1 MINNDLTTSKWIELL
16 KNPIIENIP
25 CVLLAGGKSSR
36 FTINNIQINKA
47 LMPLKS
53 YPSLL
58 EYQYTRL
65 LKLFKQ
71 VIISTKKSY
80 ALNAPY
86 LLEKESGLFSPL
98 FGIHNAFLTLQ
109 TPYIFFIP
117 IDTPLVSFESIKA
130 LCGIQNFSVVYA
142 KSPTKE
148 HYLISLWHQS
158 TLNALNYALKT
169 QNYRLSDLVKNTSSV
184 AIHFNQEEEFLNLN
198 TLKDYELAVQILK
211 KRANG

>member
-1 MINNDLTTSKWIELL
+1 MPFEL
-16 KNPIIENIP
+16 
-25 CVLLAGGKSSR
+25 
-36 FTINNIQINKA
+36 
-47 LMPLKS
+47 

-58 EYQYTRL
+58 EYQYSRL

-71 VIISTKKSY
+71 VIISAKKSY
-80 ALNAPY
+80 ELNAPY
-86 LLEKESGLFSPL
+86 LLEKESDLFSPL

-109 TPYIFFIP
+109 TPYIFFIA
-117 IDTPLVSFESIKA
+117 IDTPLVSFESIKT

-148 HYLISLWHQS
+148 HYLISLWHKS
-158 TLNALNYALKT
+158 TLNALSYALKT

-184 AIHFNQEEEFLNLN
+184 AINFNQEEEFLNLN

-211 KRANG
+211 ERANG

>member
-1 MINNDLTTSKWIELL
+1 
-16 KNPIIENIP
+16 
-25 CVLLAGGKSSR
+25 
-36 FTINNIQINKA
+36 
-47 LMPLKS
+47 MPLKS
-53 YPSLL
+53 YSSLL

-71 VIISTKKSY
+71 VIISAKKSY
-80 ALNAPY
+80 ELNAPY
-86 LLEKESGLFSPL
+86 LLERESGLFSPL

-117 IDTPLVSFESIKA
+117 IDTPLVSFESIKT
-130 LCGIQNFSVVYA
+130 LCGIKNFSVVYA

-169 QNYRLSDLVKNTSSV
+169 QNYRLSNLIKNASST
-184 AIHFNQEEEFLNLN
+184 AIHFDKEEEFLNLN

>member
-1 MINNDLTTSKWIELL
+1 M
-16 KNPIIENIP
+16 KNPIIDNIP

-36 FTINNIQINKA
+36 FITNNIQINKA
-47 LMPLKS
+47 LAPFES
-53 YPSLL
+53 YSSLL

-65 LKLFKQ
+65 LKLFKK
-71 VIISTKKSY
+71 VIIGAKKSY
-80 ALNAPY
+80 ELNAPY
-86 LLEKESGLFSPL
+86 LLERESDLFSPL

-130 LCGIQNFSVVYA
+130 LCGIKNFSVIYA

-158 TLNALNYALKT
+158 VLNALNYALKT
-169 QNYRLSDLVKNTSSV
+169 QNYRISDLVKNTSSV
-184 AIHFNQEEEFLNLN
+184 AINFNQEEEFLNLN

-211 KRANG
+211 ERANG

>member
-1 MINNDLTTSKWIELL
+1 M
-16 KNPIIENIP
+16 KNPIIDNIP

-36 FTINNIQINKA
+36 FIINDVPINKA
-47 LMPLKS
+47 LAPLKS

-58 EYQYTRL
+58 EYQYSRL

-71 VIISTKKSY
+71 VIISAKKSY
-80 ALNAPY
+80 ELNAPY
-86 LLEKESGLFSPL
+86 LLERESGLFSPL

-130 LCGIQNFSVVYA
+130 LCGVKNFSVVYA

-184 AIHFNQEEEFLNLN
+184 AINFNQEEEFLNLN

>member
-1 MINNDLTTSKWIELL
+1 M
-16 KNPIIENIP
+16 KNPIIGNIP

-36 FTINNIQINKA
+36 FITNNIQINKA
-47 LMPLKS
+47 LMPFES
-53 YPSLL
+53 YSSLL

-71 VIISTKKSY
+71 VIISAKKSY
-80 ALNAPY
+80 ELNAPY

-98 FGIHNAFLTLQ
+98 FGIYNAFLTLQ
-109 TPYIFFIP
+109 TPYIFFIA
-117 IDTPLVSFESIKA
+117 IDAPLVSFESIKT

-158 TLNALNYALKT
+158 TLNALSYALKT
-169 QNYRLSDLVKNTSSV
+169 QNYRLSDLVKNTSSI
-184 AIHFNQEEEFLNLN
+184 AINFDKEEEFLNLN

>member
-1 MINNDLTTSKWIELL
+1 M
-16 KNPIIENIP
+16 KNPIIDNIP

-36 FTINNIQINKA
+36 FIINNIQTNKA
-47 LMPLKS
+47 LVPFES
-53 YPSLL
+53 YSNLL

-65 LKLFKQ
+65 LKLFKK
-71 VIISTKKSY
+71 VIISAKKSLK
-80 ALNAPY
+80 LNAPY
-86 LLEKESGLFSPL
+86 LLERESDLFSPL

-117 IDTPLVSFESIKA
+117 IDTPLVSLESIKA
-130 LCGIQNFSVVYA
+130 LCGIKNFSVIYA

-158 TLNALNYALKT
+158 VLNALNYALKT
-169 QNYRLSDLVKNTSSV
+169 QNYRLSTLVKNTSSV
-184 AIHFNQEEEFLNLN
+184 AINFNQEEEFLNLN

-211 KRANG
+211 KRING

>member
-1 MINNDLTTSKWIELL
+1 M
-16 KNPIIENIP
+16 KNPIIDNIP

-53 YPSLL
+53 YSSLL
-58 EYQYTRL
+58 EYQYSRL
-65 LKLFKQ
+65 LKLFKK
-71 VIISTKKSY
+71 VIISAKKSY
-80 ALNAPY
+80 ELNPPY

-98 FGIHNAFLTLQ
+98 FGIYNAFLTLQ
-109 TPYIFFIP
+109 TPYIFFIA
-117 IDTPLVSFESIKA
+117 IDTPLVSFESIKT

-148 HYLISLWHQS
+148 HYLISLWHKS

-169 QNYRLSDLVKNTSSV
+169 QNYRLSNLIKNASST
-184 AIHFNQEEEFLNLN
+184 AIHFDQEEEFLNLN

-211 KRANG
+211 EGSNG

>member
-1 MINNDLTTSKWIELL
+1 M
-16 KNPIIENIP
+16 KNPIINDIP

-36 FTINNIQINKA
+36 FITNNIQTNKA
-47 LMPLKS
+47 LMPFES
-53 YPSLL
+53 HSSLL

-65 LKLFKQ
+65 LKLFKK
-71 VIISTKKSY
+71 VIISAKKSY
-80 ALNAPY
+80 ELNAPY
-86 LLEKESGLFSPL
+86 LLEKKSDLFSPL

-130 LCGIQNFSVVYA
+130 LCGIKKFSVIYA

-148 HYLISLWHQS
+148 HYLISLWHQNIFNDLS
-158 TLNALNYALKT
+158 YALKT

-184 AIHFNQEEEFLNLN
+184 AINFDQEEEFLNLN

>member
-1 MINNDLTTSKWIELL
+1 M
-16 KNPIIENIP
+16 KNPIIDNIP
-25 CVLLAGGKSSR
+25 CVVLAGGKSSR
-36 FTINNIQINKA
+36 FIINNIQINKA

-53 YPSLL
+53 YSSLL
-58 EYQYTRL
+58 EYQYSRL

-80 ALNAPY
+80 ELNAPY
-86 LLEKESGLFSPL
+86 LLERESDLFSPL
-98 FGIHNAFLTLQ
+98 VGIYNAFLTLQ

-130 LCGIQNFSVVYA
+130 LCGIKNFSVVYA
-142 KSPTKE
+142 KSPAKE

-158 TLNALNYALKT
+158 ILNALNYALKT
-169 QNYRLSDLVKNTSSV
+169 QNYRLSNLMKNTPSI
-184 AIHFNQEEEFLNLN
+184 AINFNQEEEFLNLN

-211 KRANG
+211 EKSNG

>member
-1 MINNDLTTSKWIELL
+1 M
-16 KNPIIENIP
+16 KNPIIDNIP

-36 FTINNIQINKA
+36 FIINDVQINKA
-47 LMPLKS
+47 LAPLKS
-53 YPSLL
+53 YSSLL
-58 EYQYTRL
+58 EYQYSHL

-71 VIISTKKSY
+71 VIISAKKSY
-80 ALNAPY
+80 ELNAHY
-86 LLEKESGLFSPL
+86 LLEKESDLFSPL

-109 TPYIFFIP
+109 TPYIFFIT
-117 IDTPLVSFESIKA
+117 IDAPLVSFESIKT

-158 TLNALNYALKT
+158 ILNALNYALKT
-169 QNYRLSDLVKNTSSV
+169 QNYRLSNLIKNASSI
-184 AIHFNQEEEFLNLN
+184 AINFNQEEEFLNLN

>member
-1 MINNDLTTSKWIELL
+1 M
-16 KNPIIENIP
+16 KNPIINDIP

-36 FTINNIQINKA
+36 FITNNIQINKA
-47 LMPLKS
+47 LMPFES
-53 YPSLL
+53 YSSLL
-58 EYQYTRL
+58 EHQYMRL
-65 LKLFKQ
+65 LKLFKK
-71 VIISTKKSY
+71 VIISAKKSY
-80 ALNAPY
+80 GLNAPY
-86 LLEKESGLFSPL
+86 LLERESDLFSPL

-130 LCGIQNFSVVYA
+130 LCGIKNFSVIYA

-148 HYLISLWHQS
+148 HYLISLWHQN
-158 TLNALNYALKT
+158 TLNALSHTLKT
-169 QNYRLSDLVKNTSSV
+169 QNYRLSDLVKNISSV

-211 KRANG
+211 ERTNG

>member
-1 MINNDLTTSKWIELL
+1 M
-16 KNPIIENIP
+16 KNPIIDNIP

-36 FTINNIQINKA
+36 FITNNIQINKA
-47 LMPLKS
+47 LMPFES
-53 YPSLL
+53 YFSLL

-65 LKLFKQ
+65 LKLFKK

-80 ALNAPY
+80 ELNAPY
-86 LLEKESGLFSPL
+86 LLERESDLFSPL
-98 FGIHNAFLTLQ
+98 FGIYNAFLTLQ

-130 LCGIQNFSVVYA
+130 LCGIKNFSVVYA

-148 HYLISLWHQS
+148 HYLISLWHQNN
-158 TLNALNYALKT
+158 LNALSHALKT

-184 AIHFNQEEEFLNLN
+184 AMHFNKEEEFLNLN
-198 TLKDYELAVQILK
+198 TLKDYELAVHILK
-211 KRANG
+211 ERTNG

>member
-1 MINNDLTTSKWIELL
+1 
-16 KNPIIENIP
+16 
-25 CVLLAGGKSSR
+25 
-36 FTINNIQINKA
+36 
-47 LMPLKS
+47 MPLKS

-58 EYQYTRL
+58 EYQYSRL

-71 VIISTKKSY
+71 VIISAKKSY
-80 ALNAPY
+80 ELNAPY

-98 FGIHNAFLTLQ
+98 FGIYNAFLTLQ
-109 TPYIFFIP
+109 TPYIFFIA
-117 IDTPLVSFESIKA
+117 IDAPLVSFESIKT

-158 TLNALNYALKT
+158 ILNTLNYALKT
-169 QNYRLSDLVKNTSSV
+169 QNYRLSDLVKNASST
-184 AIHFNQEEEFLNLN
+184 AIHFDKEEEFLNLN

>member
-1 MINNDLTTSKWIELL
+1 M
-16 KNPIIENIP
+16 KNPIIDNIP

-36 FTINNIQINKA
+36 FIINDVQINKA
-47 LMPLKS
+47 LAPLKS

-58 EYQYTRL
+58 EYQYSRL

-71 VIISTKKSY
+71 VIISAKKSY
-80 ALNAPY
+80 ELNAPY
-86 LLEKESGLFSPL
+86 LLEKKSDLFSPL
-98 FGIHNAFLTLQ
+98 FGIYNAFLTLQ

-130 LCGIQNFSVVYA
+130 LCGIKNFSVVYA

-148 HYLISLWHQS
+148 HYLISLWHQNN
-158 TLNALNYALKT
+158 LNALSYALKT
-169 QNYRLSDLVKNTSSV
+169 QNYRLSDLVKNTSSI
-184 AIHFNQEEEFLNLN
+184 AMHFNKEEEFLNLN

-211 KRANG
+211 ERANG

>member
-1 MINNDLTTSKWIELL
+1 M
-16 KNPIIENIP
+16 KNPIIDNIP

-36 FTINNIQINKA
+36 FITNNIQINKA

-58 EYQYTRL
+58 EYQYSRL

-71 VIISTKKSY
+71 VIISAKKSY
-80 ALNAPY
+80 ELNAPY

-98 FGIHNAFLTLQ
+98 FGIYNAFLTLQ

-117 IDTPLVSFESIKA
+117 IDAPLVSFESIKT

-148 HYLISLWHQS
+148 HYLISLWHKS
-158 TLNALNYALKT
+158 VLNALSYALKT

-198 TLKDYELAVQILK
+198 TLKDYQLAVQILK
-211 KRANG
+211 ERSNG

>member
-1 MINNDLTTSKWIELL
+1 M
-16 KNPIIENIP
+16 KNPIIDNIP

-36 FTINNIQINKA
+36 FITNNIQINKA
-47 LMPLKS
+47 LAPFES
-53 YPSLL
+53 YSSLL

-65 LKLFKQ
+65 LKLFKK
-71 VIISTKKSY
+71 VIISAKKSY
-80 ALNAPY
+80 ELNAPY
-86 LLEKESGLFSPL
+86 LLEKESDLFSPL

-117 IDTPLVSFESIKA
+117 IDTPLVSLESIKA
-130 LCGIQNFSVVYA
+130 LCGIKNFSVIYA

-148 HYLISLWHQS
+148 HYLISLWHQN

-169 QNYRLSDLVKNTSSV
+169 QNYRLSTLVKNTPSV
-184 AIHFNQEEEFLNLN
+184 AINFDQEEEFLNLN

-211 KRANG
+211 ERTNG

>member
-1 MINNDLTTSKWIELL
+1 M
-16 KNPIIENIP
+16 KNPIIDNVP

-36 FTINNIQINKA
+36 FTINDVPINKA

-58 EYQYTRL
+58 EYQYSRL

-71 VIISTKKSY
+71 VIISAKKSY
-80 ALNAPY
+80 ELNAPY

-109 TPYIFFIP
+109 TPYIFFIA
-117 IDTPLVSFESIKA
+117 IDTPLVSFESIKI

-169 QNYRLSDLVKNTSSV
+169 QNYRLSDLIKNTSST
-184 AIHFNQEEEFLNLN
+184 AIHFDKEEEFLNLN

-211 KRANG
+211 ERANG

>member
-1 MINNDLTTSKWIELL
+1 M
-16 KNPIIENIP
+16 KNPIIDNIP

-36 FTINNIQINKA
+36 FIINDVQINKA

-58 EYQYTRL
+58 EYQYSRL

-71 VIISTKKSY
+71 VIISAKKSY
-80 ALNAPY
+80 ELNAPY
-86 LLEKESGLFSPL
+86 LLERESGLFSPL

-130 LCGIQNFSVVYA
+130 LCGVKNSSVVYA

-158 TLNALNYALKT
+158 ILNALSYALKT

-184 AIHFNQEEEFLNLN
+184 AINFNQEEEFLNLN

>member
-1 MINNDLTTSKWIELL
+1 M
-16 KNPIIENIP
+16 KNPIIDNIP

-36 FTINNIQINKA
+36 FITNNIQTNKA

-53 YPSLL
+53 YSSLL
-58 EYQYTRL
+58 EYQYMRL
-65 LKLFKQ
+65 LKLFKK
-71 VIISTKKSY
+71 VIISAKKSY
-80 ALNAPY
+80 ELNAPY
-86 LLEKESGLFSPL
+86 LLERESDLFSPL

-130 LCGIQNFSVVYA
+130 LCGIKSFSVIYA

-148 HYLISLWHQS
+148 HYLISLWHQNN
-158 TLNALNYALKT
+158 LNALSHALKT

-184 AIHFNQEEEFLNLN
+184 AMHLDKEEEFLNLN
-198 TLKDYELAVQILK
+198 TLKDYELAVHILK
-211 KRANG
+211 ERTNG

>member
-1 MINNDLTTSKWIELL
+1 M
-16 KNPIIENIP
+16 KNPIINDIP

-36 FTINNIQINKA
+36 FITNNIQINKA
-47 LMPLKS
+47 LMPFES
-53 YPSLL
+53 YSSLL

-65 LKLFKQ
+65 LKLFKK
-71 VIISTKKSY
+71 VIISAKKSY
-80 ALNAPY
+80 ELNAPY
-86 LLEKESGLFSPL
+86 LLERESDLFSPL
-98 FGIHNAFLTLQ
+98 FGIYNAFLTLQ

-130 LCGIQNFSVVYA
+130 LCGIKNFSVVYA

-148 HYLISLWHQS
+148 HYLISLWHQNN
-158 TLNALNYALKT
+158 LNALSYALKT

-184 AIHFNQEEEFLNLN
+184 AMHFNKEEEFLNLN

-211 KRANG
+211 ERTNG

>member
-1 MINNDLTTSKWIELL
+1 M
-16 KNPIIENIP
+16 KNPIIDNIP

-36 FTINNIQINKA
+36 FIINNIQINKA

-53 YPSLL
+53 YSSLL
-58 EYQYTRL
+58 EYQYSHL
-65 LKLFKQ
+65 LKLFKK
-71 VIISTKKSY
+71 VIISAKKSY
-80 ALNAPY
+80 KLNAPY
-86 LLEKESGLFSPL
+86 LLERESGLFSPL

-109 TPYIFFIP
+109 TPYIFFIAV
-117 IDTPLVSFESIKA
+117 DAPLVSFESIKT
-130 LCGIQNFSVVYA
+130 LCGIKNFSVVYA

-184 AIHFNQEEEFLNLN
+184 AIHFDKEEEFLNLN

-211 KRANG
+211 EGSNG